1 MAAFHFGDP
10 EFAVGDPV
18 AVGYRESW
26 GRAGCGTKI
35 GGSLKSNVALKD
47 VIQPF
52 GRRRRPW
59 LYREASVASAA
70 TRILSYSSHLVV
82 VVEFCLSAP

>member
-10 EFAVGDPV
+10 VFAVGDPV
-18 AVGYRESW
+18 AVGIPVDAVGDPVAAPEAQAVGIPVAAVGDPVPEGESW

-35 GGSLKSNVALKD
+35 GGSLESNVALED

-52 GRRRRPW
+52 
-59 LYREASVASAA
+59 
-70 TRILSYSSHLVV
+70 
-82 VVEFCLSAP
+82 

>member
-10 EFAVGDPV
+10 VSVGIPVAAVGDPV
-18 AVGYRESW
+18 PEGESW

-35 GGSLKSNVALKD
+35 GGSLESNVALED

-52 GRRRRPW
+52 
-59 LYREASVASAA
+59 A
-70 TRILSYSSHLVV
+70 TPKACLVISWSERSERSDENPV
-82 VVEFCLSAP
+82 R